1 MMKLDTYNA
10 LVKMLLRVPSLV
22 ALYEEKSPS
31 FSDAVKEWI
40 AAIEPIMMASGL
52 SHVSEVSSMKA
63 RIIAAERGILTGDG
77 VTSIGRSSPSKQRY
91 LGAVTA
97 QSLNRVQEVLHGLLA
112 PYETRYSEASQAM
125 RQMIIAA
132 TQLGLLNGYFKNGGN
147 GIPQLFRTLMSDAN
161 LRPLATRVLELLSF
175 DDAIQLLDMSLGE
188 WVESYKKNF
197 SPATP

>member
-1 MMKLDTYNA
+1 MKLDTYNA
-10 LVKMLLRVPSLV
+10 LVKLLLGVPSLV

-40 AAIEPIMMASGL
+40 SAVEPVMMASGL
-52 SHVSEVSSMKA
+52 PQVSEVSSMKA
-63 RIIAAERGILTGDG
+63 RIVSAERGLLAGDG
-77 VTSIGRSSPSKQRY
+77 VTSIGRSTPSKQRY

-97 QSLNRVQEVLHGLLA
+97 QSLNRVQGVLHGLLT
-112 PYETRYSEASQAM
+112 PYESRYAEASQVT

-147 GIPQLFRTLMSDAN
+147 GTAQLFRTLMADSN

-175 DDAIQLLDMSLGE
+175 DDAIRLLDLSLGE

-197 SPATP
+197 TQPSP